1 MECYVFEI
9 QGEHPEK
16 NRYISS
22 GVMVLF
28 LAEEAR
34 AKLHERLA
42 TEKELF
48 AKLKAVREEF
58 QSFTDLGRSL
68 KPKEIAQRN
77 LVARRLIKSAHE
89 HAEVVMDIEFF
100 EFLSR

>member
-1 MECYVFEI
+1 MR
-9 QGEHPEK
+9 
-16 NRYISS
+16 RY
-22 GVMVLF
+22 LF
-28 LAEEAR
+28 LGQLR
-34 AKLHERLA
+34 YPGGDGHILYHPP
-42 TEKELF
+42 TTNSPIG
-48 AKLKAVREEF
+48 VEF

-68 KPKEIAQRN
+68 KPEEIAQRN

>member
-1 MECYVFEI
+1 MT
-9 QGEHPEK
+9 P
-16 NRYISS
+16 
-22 GVMVLF
+22 
-28 LAEEAR
+28 EEAR

-48 AKLKAVREEF
+48 TKLKAVREEF

-68 KPKEIAQRN
+68 KPEEIAQRN

-100 EFLSR
+100 EFLSH

>member
-1 MECYVFEI
+1 MT
-9 QGEHPEK
+9 P
-16 NRYISS
+16 
-22 GVMVLF
+22 
-28 LAEEAR
+28 EEAR

-42 TEKELF
+42 TEKEVF

-58 QSFTDLGRSL
+58 HSFTDLGRSL
-68 KPKEIAQRN
+68 KPEEIAQRN
-77 LVARRLIKSAHE
+77 LVVRRLIKSAHE